1 MFIYI
6 DTCINVLLRH
16 TAREVGHLNSKKRKK
31 PKMYP
36 RVRVR
41 KQEQQEE
48 EEEYELSPPKENG
61 ALLFLKIIES
71 LALQEK
77 ENQSLSPPAASI
89 TRTTKPN
96 VSGLAT
102 PPVSASKVKNTKPQP
117 ISRPRAVLSSPANDG
132 IIGTRSKVNK
142 SGRSSGLR
150 KCNSEPKKPTQ
161 IQDIASQAKTER
173 HMAIGNIRKG
183 SKPLSSA
190 ACSFSNN
197 KKRALS
203 SRIGGSN
210 PKNILEQQ

>member
-1 MFIYI
+1 MEI
-6 DTCINVLLRH
+6 LLMH

-102 PPVSASKVKNTKPQP
+102 PPVSASK
-117 ISRPRAVLSSPANDG
+117 ANDG